1 MKTIKTISLLLAAVS
16 FVGYLL
22 LGSTFGRVV
31 DTAWRNTSE
40 AAEAAIPLQFELD
53 MLEADLDDAGG
64 DLEERR
70 QRVAELTVA
79 CEDLRREIL
88 SLEDQESRSLARLRE
103 VTSAYEATGFGV
115 RPAVHGGEQLM
126 PVRTAADLRVASA
139 KTQQIRQGLEL
150 KRELLARRE
159 AALEQ
164 GQAAIASFAMRRQ
177 ELQIALESRRM
188 DLESTVLID
197 EVAIVPSADGALG
210 QVEDRL
216 SEVGRRIRVAR
227 VAAESRAQDPSAV
240 LPDVPAEDVYRQAL
254 AVLEQARPGFAEHAR
269 Y

>member
-1 MKTIKTISLLLAAVS
+1 MKTIKTISLLLATASVL
-16 FVGYLL
+16 GYLL

-40 AAEAAIPLQFELD
+40 AAEAAIPLEFELD
-53 MLEADLDDAGG
+53 MLETDLADAGG

-79 CEDLRREIL
+79 CEDLRQEIL
-88 SLEDQESRSLARLRE
+88 ALEDQESRSLARLRE
-103 VTSAYEATGFGV
+103 VTSAYEATGFGF

-126 PVRTAADLRVASA
+126 PVKTAADLRVASA

-164 GQAAIASFAMRRQ
+164 GQAAIAQFAMRRQ

-188 DLESTVLID
+188 DLESTVLMD
-197 EVAIVPSADGALG
+197 EVAIVPTSDGALG

-216 SEVGRRIRVAR
+216 AEVGRRIRVAR
-227 VAAESRAQDPSAV
+227 VAAESRAQDPSAE
-240 LPDVPAEDVYRQAL
+240 LPEMAVEDVYRQAL
-254 AVLEQARPGFAEHAR
+254 ATLEQSRPALAEQAR